1 MCRQS
6 ATPGWSIWFYE
17 TVAWSR
23 TGSKSMWLEQP
34 LYNAVLVQPLNDDAE
49 LQAQQY
55 LTSVSFCHS
64 ESYAVVSLFLAN
76 AEAFSFG
83 NYVFFPLPLV
93 VCSFWKGS
101 LVSFI
106 HALVV
111 FECSFGN
118 LICVSAFLSSILS
131 CFVFGFYTA
140 ANQRPIWLLYVYLF
154 FLPFWWKYHSIM
166 LSLKCCLM
174 FTVWETVNLI
184 GSLLFV
190 RLYCYGFMFGWI

>member
-23 TGSKSMWLEQP
+23 TGSKSMWLEQS

-131 CFVFGFYTA
+131 CFVSDFIQQQTKGQFDYYMF
-140 ANQRPIWLLYVYLF
+140 IYF
-154 FLPFWWKYHSIM
+154 FSPSGENTIL
-166 LSLKCCLM
+166 
-174 FTVWETVNLI
+174 
-184 GSLLFV
+184 
-190 RLYCYGFMFGWI
+190 